1 MNANA
6 ELTLRKRLN
15 AKKKKAHPKKKG
27 KTSAP
32 TKTVVFKRPS
42 TKMKNQTKKQTAASK
57 DESGKDCD
65 AAEKEEVANEEE
77 EEEANGEEEEEQADE
92 VDDEVRNKE
101 AASSSKHSGSKAN
114 KFSLKTAQMRSKKKK
129 KDKKN
134 TKKRPAATTPK
145 DINKEDQQD
154 KKKKTQQEDGNK
166 KGGEGGGR
174 MATTDTPA
182 ANEDRK
188 KARNR
193 MTSFAYYKKFDEL
206 KATKKDGF
214 EPGTEEW
221 NDKMNKAKEE
231 ARLAH
236 REAGKKFD
244 LENPKE
250 QLNNDD
256 KKGEQPEKRLG
267 SGARAGLKRD
277 GVYLEILIRL
287 VRASFFCP
295 RHCTCR
301 ATSLENFES
310 TSSMIGEP
318 SKQL

>member
-6 ELTLRKRLN
+6 ELTLRKRFH

-42 TKMKNQTKKQTAASK
+42 TKTNQTKKQTAASK
-57 DESGKDCD
+57 DESGKDCGD
-65 AAEKEEVANEEE
+65 AAEKEEVANEEEEEE

-114 KFSLKTAQMRSKKKK
+114 KFSLKTAQMLSKKKK

-193 MTSFAYYKKFDEL
+193 MTSFAYHKKFDEL
-206 KATKKDGF
+206 KAKKKDGF

-256 KKGEQPEKRLG
+256 KKGEQPEKRLRG
-267 SGARAGLKRD
+267 KSRPEERWSVPRD
-277 GVYLEILIRL
+277 ID
-287 VRASFFCP
+287 
-295 RHCTCR
+295 
-301 ATSLENFES
+301 
-310 TSSMIGEP
+310 
-318 SKQL
+318 